1 MLINIQKSIMLFI
14 FITLMSCTQDDSS
27 DITVNET
34 IDTTFVE
41 IHDGL
46 QVSGI
51 ALFVTEWGSIGYSVV
66 DS

>member
-1 MLINIQKSIMLFI
+1 
-14 FITLMSCTQDDSS
+14 MSCAQDGSS
-27 DITVNET
+27 DIILNET

-41 IHDGL
+41 IHGGL